1 MKWSVILSYI
11 ILMFRNE
18 IQNKSTQH
26 KEIQEI
32 KIL

>member
-18 IQNKSTQH
+18 IQSKSTQH